1 MNPLV
6 ELGIRATVLLLVGLC
21 LWKLA
26 RNRSAEARVRL
37 LRVVLAGLVILPAV
51 WALGPRWS
59 FDIPGMKKPDPVTI
73 SLDSEIQTLLAATPS
88 NRATKPIDT
97 LPFVYGGIALLLLI
111 PAVAGATILRRLWR
125 QGQYLGWKLE
135 DELDE
140 ALDTVGV
147 KAAVESRLSDI
158 PSPMVYGVFRR
169 RLLLPRDF
177 GDWPEDHR
185 RLALLH
191 ESAHLKRFDC
201 AWQHVA
207 YGVRAVYW
215 CHPLVWFLSRAL
227 KDETELAA
235 DERAIRSGAEA
246 ADYAAALVAIAR
258 TLQEPGRLV
267 RSQGV
272 TFMNHRQL
280 DRRVVS
286 VLHGNRRG
294 FSSVASLAMA
304 GFVGLGTLAA
314 AGSQPQQPQPE
325 IQVVPPAS
333 APIAAVPSPSVRIV
347 QEAPGIAIAP
357 SASPSPRAARSQA
370 AQPAKIVSPR
380 EARATLAPSIARV
393 AIPAQTKKGTATTKI
408 WAVPEATARTRW
420 IAPQEAPAAVPLKSG
435 KWLTPKEVPAYA
447 PAPNGVWISQP
458 AQPAKAP
465 KGSWVTPQSAP
476 ADVAPRAS
484 STFRYEVALPSQAP
498 KRGTVVTQPAPN
510 GAYQIAPLPSTR
522 TRGVPVLRDIPLV
535 GRLFQGDEN
544 AAANAKRA
552 YEVSLQLSKMNRDVA
567 SKAADDKATAD
578 LIEQIRHLHV
588 DSDRD
593 VAAIQKFIERSEQE
607 GKTIDRLSLN
617 RYFEAT
623 RLNRANSLRYKTDM
637 TRALTTNL
645 KQRGSLGN
653 LQADRKADLA
663 ITRALTEAR
672 SLATTPSRLRTLTID
687 TQSKKPVTLKL
698 MIDGKEQTIEAT
710 PDANGVVRISVDEK
724 GNVKVI
730 KN

>member
-1 MNPLV
+1 MNPLL
-6 ELGIRATVLLLVGLC
+6 ELVIRATVLLLVGLC
-21 LWKLA
+21 LWRFA

-51 WALGPRWS
+51 WALGPRWN
-59 FDIPGMKKPDPVTI
+59 FDIPGMKKPEPVTI
-73 SLDSEIQTLLAATPS
+73 SLDSEIQTMLSAASASSKTQ
-88 NRATKPIDT
+88 PIDT
-97 LPFVYGGIALLLLI
+97 LPFIYGGIALLLLI
-111 PAVAGATILRRLWR
+111 PAVAGATILRRMWR
-125 QGQYLGWKLE
+125 QGMFLGWKLE

-140 ALDTVGV
+140 ARDTVGV
-147 KAAVESRLSDI
+147 KAAVEARLSDI

-272 TFMNHRQL
+272 TFMNYRQL

-314 AGSQPQQPQPE
+314 AGSQPQQPQPD
-325 IQVVPPAS
+325 IQVVPPAP
-333 APIAAVPSPSVRIV
+333 AQIATVPSPSVRIV
-347 QEAPGIAIAP
+347 QETPGIAIAR
-357 SASPSPRAARSQA
+357 SASPSPRAARGQA
-370 AQPAKIVSPR
+370 AQPAKIVSPKA
-380 EARATLAPSIARV
+380 ARTTLAPSIARV
-393 AIPAQTKKGTATTKI
+393 AIPVQTKKGSTIKY
-408 WAVPEATARTRW
+408 WAVPAPTTRNRW
-420 IAPQEAPAAVPLKSG
+420 ILPQEAPAVAPSKSG
-435 KWLTPKEVPAYA
+435 KWVAPKEVPAYA
-447 PAPNGVWISQP
+447 PVPDGVWISQP

-465 KGSWVTPQSAP
+465 QGTWVSPPGAP
-476 ADVAPRAS
+476 AYVAPRAS
-484 STFRYEVALPSQAP
+484 TSFRYEVALPAQSAP
-498 KRGTVVTQPAPN
+498 KSSAGVS
-510 GAYQIAPLPSTR
+510 YQVAPLPNAKV
-522 TRGVPVLRDIPLV
+522 RGVPVLKDIPLV
-535 GRLFQGDEN
+535 GRLFQGN
-544 AAANAKRA
+544 AKAAADAQRE
-552 YEVSLQLSKMNRDVA
+552 YEVALRLGKINRDVSLQG
-567 SKAADDKATAD
+567 ADDKATAE

-593 VAAIQKFIERSEQE
+593 VTAIQKFLERSEQE
-607 GKTIDRLSLN
+607 GKKVDRLAISRYLN
-617 RYFEAT
+617 DLKLSRT
-623 RLNRANSLRYKTDM
+623 NTLRYKTDLNRNLTTALTRTGTQLGNLQVDRKASTAGL
-637 TRALTTNL
+637 TRALTGA
-645 KQRGSLGN
+645 RG
-653 LQADRKADLA
+653 
-663 ITRALTEAR
+663 
-672 SLATTPSRLRTLTID
+672 LATTSAPLRMLTID